1 MAMAFAPL
9 GLLTPV
15 EIEEPHVV
23 RKSYPRYWENLADMG
38 FILAAAGE

>member
-15 EIEEPHVV
+15 VIEETHVV
-23 RKSYPRYWENLADMG
+23 RKSYPRYWENLASMG
-38 FILAAAGE
+38 FILEEVG